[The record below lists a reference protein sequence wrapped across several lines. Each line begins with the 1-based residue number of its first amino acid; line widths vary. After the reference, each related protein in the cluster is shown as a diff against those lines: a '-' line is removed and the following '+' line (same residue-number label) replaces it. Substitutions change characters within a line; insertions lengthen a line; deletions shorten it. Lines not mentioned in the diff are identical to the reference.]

1 MKCRRCAP
9 LVLFLTAVCL
19 QTGCKQAPSEPQAEA
34 PPPSKVERVEDRNV
48 FEADRPERFGM
59 ATVTA
64 HDTVPRLR
72 VTGTVTPDVART
84 VPVISLAAGR
94 VIEIDARLGD
104 TVTKGQLLLKVQ
116 SSDISGAYS
125 DYQQAIANEL
135 LARKQLER
143 AKLLYERGAVA
154 QKDLEIAEAAEN
166 VAAVTIKTTL
176 ERLRLLRVD
185 PDHPSPIVEITA
197 PISGVITDQQVTN
210 AAGVQGLASPNPFTI
225 SDLSSVWIVC
235 DVYENDLANV
245 HVGEKAEI
253 RLNAYPDKVFTG
265 VISNVGPVLDP
276 NIRTAKVRIE
286 VSNPG
291 VMRPGMFVTAT
302 FQGAKKE
309 VRAAVPAPAIL
320 HLQDRDW
327 VYVPLDGK
335 QFRRVEVVGGDMLPG
350 GLQEI
355 VSGVKPGQK
364 VIANALEFQNMVQQ

>member
-185 PDHPSPIVEITA
+185 PDHPSP
-197 PISGVITDQQVTN
+197 
-210 AAGVQGLASPNPFTI
+210 
-225 SDLSSVWIVC
+225 
-235 DVYENDLANV
+235 
-245 HVGEKAEI
+245 
-253 RLNAYPDKVFTG
+253 
-265 VISNVGPVLDP
+265 
-276 NIRTAKVRIE
+276 
-286 VSNPG
+286 
-291 VMRPGMFVTAT
+291 
-302 FQGAKKE
+302 
-309 VRAAVPAPAIL
+309 
-320 HLQDRDW
+320 
-327 VYVPLDGK
+327 
-335 QFRRVEVVGGDMLPG
+335 
-350 GLQEI
+350 
-355 VSGVKPGQK
+355 
-364 VIANALEFQNMVQQ
+364 